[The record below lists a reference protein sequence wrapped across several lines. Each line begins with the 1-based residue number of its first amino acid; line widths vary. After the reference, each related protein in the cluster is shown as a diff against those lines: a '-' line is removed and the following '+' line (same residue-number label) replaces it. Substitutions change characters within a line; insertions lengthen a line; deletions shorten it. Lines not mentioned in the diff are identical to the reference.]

1 MNDVIAWPKATGVP
15 AELPERVMRP
25 CDYGM
30 LGALY
35 NLEVQL
41 GTIEAYNRVVEA
53 ANHLK
58 ARIDAGDIKPQNPI
72 FAVHIKGG

>member
-1 MNDVIAWPKATGVP
+1 MSEVLAWPKATGVP
-15 AELPERVMRP
+15 AEPPTRIMRP

-30 LGALY
+30 LGTLHS
-35 NLEVQL
+35 LETQL

-58 ARIDAGDIKPQNPI
+58 TRIDAGYIKPQNPL
-72 FAVHIKGG
+72 FATHIQGG